1 MNNWL
6 DLFVYMHNN
15 ADNLHIKFMD
25 LVQLMR
31 GERKLN
37 LRVVKPEMI
46 KALPV
51 LTIPLLILLG
61 ATPSVVLAASDS
73 WVPTVTGA

>member
-1 MNNWL
+1 
-6 DLFVYMHNN
+6 
-15 ADNLHIKFMD
+15 MD

-37 LRVVKPEMI
+37 LRAVKAEMI

-61 ATPSVVLAASDS
+61 ATPSVVLAHSDS
-73 WVPTVTGA
+73 WVLTVTGTKLS